1 MEDINRFEIFQIF
14 FLKYVNVTF
23 EDFEKM
29 YTFIDN
35 HNKVYL
41 RIRSKLL
48 KSLEKTVK
56 LNSKVNLLGLC
67 NEQEECVMDQE
78 MNVDDSVEPKKMCVD
93 TSKRDEKMMHYFGKV
108 DGNMPRFFSK

>member
-1 MEDINRFEIFQIF
+1 
-14 FLKYVNVTF
+14 
-23 EDFEKM
+23 M
-29 YTFIDN
+29 YNFITN

-41 RIRSKLL
+41 HIRSKLL

-56 LNSKVNLLGLC
+56 LNSKVNLLGSC
-67 NEQEECVMDQE
+67 NKQEERVMDQE
-78 MNVDDSVEPKKMCVD
+78 MSVDSVEPKKMRVAID